1 MEAAEL
7 LFHRW
12 QSILD
17 MAGECKH
24 SFAFPGA
31 IFRRSDSAL
40 IARRNVSTCTNACT
54 PLIDQNGFAKNPIS
68 ALRFIPLSLLHSVAF
83 RYDTLNKRGE
93 NNAPNWVYIADIRTL
108 DRLSLDLGGLCV
120 YTFF

>member
-1 MEAAEL
+1 MWAAEL

-31 IFRRSDSAL
+31 IFQAIRFRPDR
-40 IARRNVSTCTNACT
+40 ARERVKLTSACT
-54 PLIDQNGFAKNPIS
+54 PLIDQDGFVKIPIS

-83 RYDTLNKRGE
+83 RYDTLNKRDE
-93 NNAPNWVYIADIRTL
+93 DNAPNWGYR
-108 DRLSLDLGGLCV
+108 R
-120 YTFF
+120 YTYR

>member
-1 MEAAEL
+1 MWAAEL

-31 IFRRSDSAL
+31 IFQAIRFRSYSS
-40 IARRNVSTCTNACT
+40 RWRVSLTNACT
-54 PLIDQNGFAKNPIS
+54 PLINQNGFVKPNFDVALHPTVAAAQRGIS
-68 ALRFIPLSLLHSVAF
+68 I
-83 RYDTLNKRGE
+83 
-93 NNAPNWVYIADIRTL
+93 
-108 DRLSLDLGGLCV
+108 
-120 YTFF
+120 

>member
-1 MEAAEL
+1 MWAAEL

-31 IFRRSDSAL
+31 IFQAIRFRPDR
-40 IARRNVSTCTNACT
+40 ARGRVSLTNACP
-54 PLIDQNGFAKNPIS
+54 PLINQ
-68 ALRFIPLSLLHSVAF
+68 
-83 RYDTLNKRGE
+83 T
-93 NNAPNWVYIADIRTL
+93 
-108 DRLSLDLGGLCV
+108 
-120 YTFF
+120 